1 MKQNKMKKIKQIIPL
16 TFVVYFS
23 TTAILIFCGLA
34 DSIYLTISHYRNYTD
49 LAYKSFCA
57 VSKALNCDTV
67 AQSPYSV
74 FFGVPLAVWGIIG
87 YIFLSLFLIF
97 IWGKRDEKKRI
108 WTLLYVFSI
117 IFSIISI
124 VLAIASTV
132 YIHSYCIMC
141 VGIFG
146 INFLLMYFTWLIRRR
161 YGASSFIEELKQDG
175 KYFWKVKKKSAVF
188 FLPFLVCVIAVI
200 IFLPHYWEFKVPVGY
215 YNLTVGITDDGHPWI
230 GAEHPVLEITEFTDY
245 LCFPCNK
252 MHFYLRQLIMENPGK
267 IRLIHR
273 HFPMDHKYNFTV
285 RAPFYEGTGEL
296 ALVAIY
302 ATTKGKFLEM
312 NDLLFSLARK
322 RKPIKIKELADK
334 VKLDYR
340 ELRASLHNKE
350 IFDMLGIDI
359 WDGYKLGITGT
370 PAYVIDGKVYQGNI
384 PPEII
389 RRAIEE

>member
-1 MKQNKMKKIKQIIPL
+1 MKKKKQIIPL
-16 TFVVYFS
+16 PFVVYFS

-74 FFGVPLAVWGIIG
+74 FSGVPLAVWGVIG
-87 YIFLSLFLIF
+87 YSFLSLVLVF

-146 INFLLMYFTWLIRRR
+146 INFLLMYFTWLIRKR
-161 YGASSFIEELKQDG
+161 YGVSSFIEELKQDS

-188 FLPFLVCVIAVI
+188 FLPFIVCVIAVI
-200 IFLPHYWEFKVPVGY
+200 IFFPHYWEFKAPVGY
-215 YNLTVGITDDGHPWI
+215 YKLTVGITDDGHPWI

-334 VKLDYR
+334 IKLNYR

-350 IFDMLGIDI
+350 ILDMLGIDI
-359 WDGYKLGITGT
+359 WDGYKMGITGT
-370 PAYVIDGKVYQGNI
+370 PVYIIDGKLYQGQI
-384 PPEII
+384 PAEIFKEVI
-389 RRAIEE
+389 KK